1 MASTF
6 YLEMVSPQDIFY
18 SGNARQIILPGLD
31 GAYGVLPNHEPMVT
45 AITAGIVRYQDQEG
59 RWHMC
64 VASGA
69 RRGHRP
75 QPRLGCQAP
84 CRGAPA
90 PKAEPARVHPNPG
103 RLGTGP
109 GPLEGKARQMR
120 DKEKRK
126 RFSFFCP
133 PGSEKGG
140 RPRRPPF
147 CFGDG
152 VIFSAAP
159 ASP

>member
-64 VASGA
+64 VASDGCVEVMPERVIVLAAKHRAEERLRQKQSQHEYIQTQAALA
-69 RRGHRP
+69 RALA
-75 QPRLGCQAP
+75 RL
-84 CRGAPA
+84 
-90 PKAEPARVHPNPG
+90 KAKPG
-103 RLGTGP
+103 
-109 GPLEGKARQMR
+109 K
-120 DKEKRK
+120 
-126 RFSFFCP
+126 
-133 PGSEKGG
+133 
-140 RPRRPPF
+140 
-147 CFGDG
+147 
-152 VIFSAAP
+152 
-159 ASP
+159 

>member
-64 VASGA
+64 VASDGCVERLRHKQSQHEDIHTQAALA
-69 RRGHRP
+69 RALA
-75 QPRLGCQAP
+75 RL
-84 CRGAPA
+84 
-90 PKAEPARVHPNPG
+90 KAKPG
-103 RLGTGP
+103 
-109 GPLEGKARQMR
+109 K
-120 DKEKRK
+120 
-126 RFSFFCP
+126 
-133 PGSEKGG
+133 
-140 RPRRPPF
+140 
-147 CFGDG
+147 
-152 VIFSAAP
+152 
-159 ASP
+159 

>member
-64 VASGA
+64 VASDGCVEVRTSTA
-69 RRGHRP
+69 TAP
-75 QPRLGCQAP
+75 WLPSTVPRSACAKSRASTSTSKP
-84 CRGAPA
+84 
-90 PKAEPARVHPNPG
+90 
-103 RLGTGP
+103 
-109 GPLEGKARQMR
+109 
-120 DKEKRK
+120 
-126 RFSFFCP
+126 
-133 PGSEKGG
+133 
-140 RPRRPPF
+140 RPPWH
-147 CFGDG
+147 GPW
-152 VIFSAAP
+152 P
-159 ASP
+159 A